1 MSLCIATNYDN
12 KFIIA
17 ADGRGVYEGES
28 GTYINVSDSVQKLF
42 VIDGKVFFTHGVASY
57 NMEVIGKLNKAKN
70 ISHEYIST
78 VCQDVFNEYRK
89 EKPVKKWIKEFKDGD
104 VRSAIPICLTVFEY
118 ISGNLLFTVFSPE
131 NDFIPNPQRL
141 KNGQTMYQGIKQN
154 EARDLMRNKEFGLV
168 SSVSGYCSKVLRVY
182 ERLEQSFVEV
192 GGNITFITMFD
203 KGIKL
208 SETDYESVED
218 LSEVSL
224 IGKNGK
230 VMLDE
235 QGLLQTDTLQEADN
249 VDSSHPLKLK
259 FYIDDDV
266 MRIDKVKLS
275 FSLERFRA
283 YSKSVASGG
292 GSTVTSSSGGGDVT
306 TTTREAINLTST
318 RPENISG
325 STQTEG
331 TYIGTGGHNHGI
343 PPGTVFKDI
352 DGIPRTWVSS
362 GNHSHPI
369 SLQSH
374 SHSIVMPEHSHSVTI
389 PVHSHSVTI
398 PPHSHGIDY
407 GIFESTYATG
417 IRISVDGVIRGSQYY
432 ADSNIDLTQWITT
445 SGWHTIELSSTQLGR
460 INASLYI
467 KSFVGSGD

>member
-42 VIDGKVFFTHGVASY
+42 VTDGKVIFIHGVASY
-57 NMEVIGKLNKAKN
+57 NLDVISQLKESDN
-70 ISHEYIST
+70 INHEYITT
-78 VCQDVFNEYRK
+78 VCRDVFDTYRK
-89 EKPVKKWIKEFKDGD
+89 EKPIKRWIKECKSGA
-104 VRSAIPICLTVFEY
+104 VKSAIPICLTVFEY
-118 ISGNLLFTVFSPE
+118 VSGELYFTVFTPE
-131 NDFIPNPQRL
+131 NNFVPNAQRL
-141 KNGQTMYQGIKQN
+141 KNGQTLYQGIKQN
-154 EARDLMRNKEFGLV
+154 EARELMRSKEFGLV
-168 SSVSGYCSKVLRVY
+168 SSVDGYSDKVLKVY
-182 ERLEQSFVEV
+182 KRLEQSFIEV
-192 GGNITFITMFD
+192 GGNVTLITMSD
-203 KGIKL
+203 KGIEQA
-208 SETDYESVED
+208 ETNYEFVEG
-218 LSEVSL
+218 SKVSL

-235 QGLLQTDTLQEADN
+235 EGLLQTDTLQEADN
-249 VDSSHPLKLK
+249 VDSTHPLKLK

-266 MRIDKVKLS
+266 MRIDRVKLS

-283 YSKSVASGG
+283 YSRSIASGG

-318 RPENISG
+318 RPENING

-352 DGIPRTWVSS
+352 DGVPRTWVAS

-374 SHSIVMPEHSHSVTI
+374 SHSIVMPEHDHRVTI
-389 PVHSHSVTI
+389 PVHSHSVSI

-407 GIFESTYATG
+407 GIYESTYATG
-417 IRISVDGVIRGSQYY
+417 VRVSVDGVIRGSQYY

-445 SGWHTIELSSTQLGR
+445 PGWHTIELSSAQLGR